1 MVKTESASEQVS
13 KVELSVKRP
22 ERIASLYDETIGL
35 HRFVKTRGESAR
47 STEVI
52 ERALRA
58 LGLSK
63 NEAKVYIYLAR
74 SGERKASEISGAL
87 SLHRT
92 ETYRILRDLE
102 KRGLISSV
110 FEKPLKFIAT
120 PFERALDVL
129 IEAKKLK
136 LNLLERKRERLIH
149 IWLSLPKIEG
159 DTERKEVFQ
168 ILEGEEQV
176 GLKANEIVS
185 RAQREMLIFVMEDD
199 IVKLYHTGFLDSLKI
214 SAKRDV
220 NIKFMAN
227 CSQKAR
233 FFLDKIRLENIKY
246 LYLNDEVLPTFML
259 VDNEQTLL
267 FIRRNNGKRR
277 IAALWTNYEVFLRIL
292 KVLFNELWQRG
303 SPTVSLL
310 HLG

>member
-1 MVKTESASEQVS
+1 MIKTESVSEQVS
-13 KVELSVKRP
+13 RVELSVERP
-22 ERIASLYDETIGL
+22 ERIASLYDETVGL
-35 HRFVKTRGESAR
+35 HRFVKTHGGSAR

-74 SGERKASEISGAL
+74 SGERKASEISGVL

-110 FEKPLKFIAT
+110 FEKPLKFIAI
-120 PFERALDVL
+120 PFEKALDVL

-136 LNLLERKRERLIH
+136 LNLLERKKERLIH
-149 IWLSLPKIEG
+149 VWLSLPKIEV

-176 GLKANEIVS
+176 SLKADEIVS
-185 RAQREMLIFVMEDD
+185 RAQREILMFMMEDD
-199 IVKLYHTGFLDSLKI
+199 IVKFYHSGFLDRLKI
-214 SAKRDV
+214 SSKKDV
-220 NIKFMAN
+220 DIKFMAK

-233 FFLDKIRLENIKY
+233 FFLDKIRLGNIKY
-246 LYLNDEVLPTFML
+246 LYLNEEVLPTFII
-259 VDNEQTLL
+259 VDDEQTLL
-267 FIRRNNGKRR
+267 FIRRNDGKRR
-277 IAALWTNYEVFLRIL
+277 IAALWTNYEVFLRVL
-292 KVLFNELWQRG
+292 KVLFNELWQKEVRQLACC
-303 SPTVSLL
+303 T
-310 HLG
+310 